1 MIWNYLQYVVMQQQH
16 VCCQWKTGVAPE
28 EKLKQSSSSH
38 RNNTPLSVITGAP
51 ARKAKMVNETDSPL
65 RRPATLCYWSKR
77 QFSEIIILHS
87 TWINIATQLAALIP
101 APITCAHGVS
111 MQWHTYSPS
120 QWPMTQS
127 FPTGALNRWN
137 SLVVVFISQRKYG
150 HISLWKLQVQST
162 LDKILFLSQQS
173 KLHIAQ

>member
-1 MIWNYLQYVVMQQQH
+1 MIRNYLQYVVMQQQH
-16 VCCQWKTGVAPE
+16 VCCQWKTGVAPK

-137 SLVVVFISQRKYG
+137 SLVVYLSHSANMLTFHCGNCKFNQRWIRYCF
-150 HISLWKLQVQST
+150 SLNRVSFT
-162 LDKILFLSQQS
+162 
-173 KLHIAQ
+173 